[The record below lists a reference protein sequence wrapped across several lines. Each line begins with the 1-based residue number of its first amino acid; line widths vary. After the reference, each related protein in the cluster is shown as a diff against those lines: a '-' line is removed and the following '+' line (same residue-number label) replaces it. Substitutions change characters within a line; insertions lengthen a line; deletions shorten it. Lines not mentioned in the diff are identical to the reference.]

1 MISGQDLTTLQW
13 TVEETYSMSCKY
25 LIIFLVSEFSNLV
38 KLTNKL
44 LSAQL
49 CVQIL
54 KVKFT
59 KQILQ
64 TFSKRQSGKCT
75 IKKYFRFLFKH
86 EKLISGVHKIPR
98 STSRFY
104 FSDRFKL
111 NEIQTRIN
119 SSVTIPYSHHLL

>member
-13 TVEETYSMSCKY
+13 TVEETYSTSCKY

-59 KQILQ
+59 KQILHLA
-64 TFSKRQSGKCT
+64 KGK
-75 IKKYFRFLFKH
+75 
-86 EKLISGVHKIPR
+86 
-98 STSRFY
+98 
-104 FSDRFKL
+104 
-111 NEIQTRIN
+111 
-119 SSVTIPYSHHLL
+119 